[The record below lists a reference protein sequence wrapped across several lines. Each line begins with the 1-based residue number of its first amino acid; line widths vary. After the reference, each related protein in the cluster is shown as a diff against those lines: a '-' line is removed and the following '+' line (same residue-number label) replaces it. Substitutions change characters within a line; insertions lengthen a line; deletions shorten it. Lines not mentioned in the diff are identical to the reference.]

1 MKTAFIGAALATLAL
16 GAAAQTQQPSTVRP
30 MLGFG
35 LTFGGDK
42 LATVDFT
49 NGDSESIRAGGLV
62 MFYAGAEWR
71 VSPQLAL
78 QGTVGYHVDDTSGSN
93 GSLRFSRY
101 PIDLLALFSVNE
113 RVRLGGGVEFA
124 NNPKVGSSGVLAG
137 TTGKFKNSTGLV
149 LEGEYLFTPQVG
161 LKARYASHE
170 FKFDGGSDSVDGSY
184 FGLLGTWYFR

>member
-1 MKTAFIGAALATLAL
+1 MKSALIGAALAALAV
-16 GAAAQTQQPSTVRP
+16 GAAAQTQPSTVSP

-42 LATVDFT
+42 LATVEFE
-49 NGDSESIRAGGLV
+49 NGDTESIRAGGLV
-62 MFYAGAEWR
+62 MLYAGAEWR
-71 VSPQLAL
+71 LSPQVAL
-78 QGTVGYHVDDTSGSN
+78 QGTVGYHVDDTTGSN

-101 PIDLLALFSVNE
+101 PVDLLALFSVNE

-161 LKARYASHE
+161 LKARYASHK
-170 FKFDGGSDSVDGSY
+170 FKYDGGSGSVDGNY